1 MRADTLQIDHQL
13 LQQLQQDP
21 RYAYAIEEKKPS
33 LLSELFQSIER
44 WLSANISVDG
54 KPLRLILYGICALAV
69 VAVVWWIVRYVQNR
83 HSNNMKQQVTDLEEE
98 EERNIY
104 SVDFDSEIAQAL
116 AAGNYTRATR
126 LLYLQTLKDLSN
138 AGRIDWQ
145 PQKTPTQFTLEVKQE
160 AFSNMTYHFLRIR
173 YGGFEADKQL
183 FESMTSLKNAV
194 EKGGDA

>member
-1 MRADTLQIDHQL
+1 MQIDHQL
-13 LQQLQQDP
+13 LQQLQQDS

-54 KPLRLILYGICALAV
+54 KPLRLILYGICAIAA

-160 AFSNMTYHFLRIR
+160 AFNNMTYHFLRIR